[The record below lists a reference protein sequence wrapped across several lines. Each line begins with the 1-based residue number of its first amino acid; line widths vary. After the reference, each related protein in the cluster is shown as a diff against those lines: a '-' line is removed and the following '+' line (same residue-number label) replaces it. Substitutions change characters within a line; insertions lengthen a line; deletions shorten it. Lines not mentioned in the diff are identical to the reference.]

1 MSSSE
6 KMIETRLFG
15 TQISQINTDNSLP
28 KAEILLI
35 FVQICVYLRS
45 SVYQK
50 YNSELTLIEVPSI
63 KSGVHEMMANV
74 IREKIQEEIHLLA
87 EDQLED
93 LYRVIHY
100 YRLGAQTDMEKSA
113 SLLSKE
119 PQQIIKRVLERMQAY
134 SLKRGTPRL
143 NREQLH
149 ERR

>member
-50 YNSELTLIEVPSI
+50 YNSELTLLFDS
-63 KSGVHEMMANV
+63 
-74 IREKIQEEIHLLA
+74 IREEC
-87 EDQLED
+87 
-93 LYRVIHY
+93 
-100 YRLGAQTDMEKSA
+100 
-113 SLLSKE
+113 
-119 PQQIIKRVLERMQAY
+119 
-134 SLKRGTPRL
+134 
-143 NREQLH
+143 
-149 ERR
+149 